1 MHLTLEAGI
10 LHKVLLHQHTFST
23 CMSASFIIGGH
34 AAMHSLHYCFFILWC
49 LWCLWTEQAAHKHIT
64 AECCA
69 SLPTFPPSSCL
80 SSRTWTPLDQAVWV
94 AGRSQFAQAEAAQED
109 RQKAK
114 SAAELG
120 CFSKGEIITFFSPFK
135 KILVKGVLV
144 ENGKT
149 ELCSCAC
156 DQVWLQTEEI
166 NVLSVSARATVKAT
180 GKVEAFSH

>member
-1 MHLTLEAGI
+1 
-10 LHKVLLHQHTFST
+10 
-23 CMSASFIIGGH
+23 MSPSFIIRGQ
-34 AAMHSLHYCFFILWC
+34 AAMHSLPYCFFILWWFC
-49 LWCLWTEQAAHKHIT
+49 CFWTEQAAHKHIT

-69 SLPTFPPSSCL
+69 RLPTFPPSSSGCL
-80 SSRTWTPLDQAVWV
+80 SSRTWTSVDQPVCV

-120 CFSKGEIITFFSPFK
+120 CFSKGEIITVFSPFK

-156 DQVWLQTEEI
+156 DQVWLQTEKI